1 MNRLVRLGISAF
13 SLIVLC
19 SEAKAQGF
27 AIAGIEA
34 KLFYSNSGRLSA
46 NIIGNPKIVLHNVVI
61 GEGSVDGP
69 SECTLLVVRVQ
80 GPAKSSLEGLHLRIT
95 ATAQEDTLADREID
109 VGGMNSA
116 GNYYAACWLDDT
128 GCTPVDVEV
137 QLAVGKESRRAK
149 AHIPFEC
156 SD

>member
-1 MNRLVRLGISAF
+1 MNKLMRLGFSAL
-13 SLIVLC
+13 SVIVLC

-27 AIAGIEA
+27 TIAGIEA

-61 GEGSVDGP
+61 GEGTVDGP
-69 SECTLLVVRVQ
+69 SESTLLIVRVQ
-80 GPAKSSLEGLHLRIT
+80 GPARSSLEGMLLRIT
-95 ATAQEDTLADREID
+95 ATAPEDTLADREIE
-109 VGGMNSA
+109 VGSMNSA

-128 GCTPVDVEV
+128 GCAPVDVEAR
-137 QLAVGKESRRAK
+137 LSVGKDSRRAK

-156 SD
+156 SE